1 MNARFKRWERSTYP
15 VSDDRSAC
23 GGTGFATTAVA
34 VNNVPSPSVEVLQIV
49 TSGGVVTTC
58 DPTEL
63 VVVKTTG
70 VDRVKV
76 GCVVIVS
83 HVENVAGTTVTRDR

>member
-1 MNARFKRWERSTYP
+1 MLKFERWKRSTYP
-15 VSDDRSAC
+15 VSDVRSLAAC
-23 GGTGFATTAVA
+23 EGFATTAVV
-34 VNNVPSPSVEVLQIV
+34 VNNIPSPSVEVLQIV

-58 DPTEL
+58 DPIEL

-70 VDRVKV
+70 VDRVEV

-83 HVENVAGTTVTRDR
+83 DVEDVAGTTVTRDK